1 MTRTQFWITS
11 VLSSFSMA
19 VLMSG
24 IITASKVG
32 FNDLWPAAWLSS
44 LIIAWPCALL
54 LNFTILPKIKMFSE
68 WLATKVS
75 ATKSTN
81 SEIKTMKVG
90 FRGFSS
96 AKVSAYPPRVVYN
109 RHLH

>member
-19 VLMSG
+19 VMMSG

-32 FNDLWPAAWLSS
+32 FNDLLPAAWLSS
-44 LIIAWPCALL
+44 LIIGWPCALF
-54 LNFTILPKIKMFSE
+54 LNITILPKIKTASNK
-68 WLATKVS
+68 LASKLVANKDKKPT
-75 ATKSTN
+75 AN
-81 SEIKTMKVG
+81 G
-90 FRGFSS
+90 FRGYSS
-96 AKVSAYPPRVVYN
+96 AGVRNYPPRIVYN